1 MVTIKD
7 VAKIAGVSPSTVSR
21 VIKEH
26 DGISGT
32 TKKKVRKIME
42 EIGYTPN
49 IAARNLV
56 TNQSYTIGLVLKSG
70 IHEVNLNPFFSDVN
84 LGVSET
90 CREHGFSTLTTST
103 TDDDSLL
110 HEVKELI
117 NSRQV
122 DGFILLYS
130 KKRDP
135 VFAYLHEIDFPFVV
149 IGKYIFDINNGIYV
163 DNDNVNAAKTM
174 TELLVE
180 NGYRDIRMIVDNEV
194 FAVSHD
200 RIEGFKTALD
210 EAGISAEGKI
220 INSDNDNRPLKKLI
234 ADVLEEGRPEA
245 ILTLDAVLNAKV
257 VSVLYQLKIRIPEDV
272 ATATFNDS
280 LLTKFASPPQT
291 VVNIFPKELG
301 KEASSEIIDLVNNPD
316 KLKRNITVPTSIIE
330 RQSTK
335 RRMSDE
341 SDGMERV

>member
-21 VIKEH
+21 VIKDH
-26 DGISGT
+26 DGISDT

-42 EIGYTPN
+42 VIGYSPN

-90 CREHGFSTLTTST
+90 CRKKGFSTLTTST

-110 HEVKELI
+110 NEVKELI

-130 KKRDP
+130 KKDDL
-135 VFAYLHEIDFPFVV
+135 VVNYLHEIDFPFVV
-149 IGKYIFDINNGIYV
+149 VGKNIFDISNGIYV
-163 DNDNVNAAKTM
+163 DNDNVHAAKSM
-174 TELLVE
+174 TEFLISE
-180 NGYRDIRMIVDNEV
+180 GYRDIRMIVDNDV
-194 FAVSHD
+194 FAVSQD
-200 RIEGFKTALD
+200 RIKGFEMALNVS
-210 EAGISAEGKI
+210 GIPTDGKI
-220 INSDNDNRPLKKLI
+220 LYCDSDSKTLKELLKETF
-234 ADVLEEGRPEA
+234 EESNPEA
-245 ILTLDAVLNAKV
+245 ILTLDSVLNAKV
-257 VSVLYQLKIRIPEDV
+257 ISALYQLNIRIPEDV

-291 VVNIFPKELG
+291 VVNIFPEELG
-301 KEASSEIIDLVNNPD
+301 KEASSEIIDLINNPD

-330 RQSTK
+330 RQSTMK
-335 RRMSDE
+335 E
-341 SDGMERV
+341 EV

>member
-7 VAKIAGVSPSTVSR
+7 VAKIASVSPSTVSR
-21 VIKEH
+21 VIKDH
-26 DGISGT
+26 DGISDT

-42 EIGYTPN
+42 DIGYSPN

-90 CREHGFSTLTTST
+90 CRKKGYSTLTTSM
-103 TDDDSLL
+103 TDDDALL
-110 HEVKELI
+110 NEVKELI

-130 KKRDP
+130 KKDD
-135 VFAYLHEIDFPFVV
+135 VVVNYLHEIDFPFVV
-149 IGKYIFDINNGIYV
+149 IGKNIFDINDGIYV
-163 DNDNVNAAKTM
+163 DNDNVFAAKSM
-174 TELLVE
+174 TEFLINE
-180 NGYRDIRMIVDNEV
+180 GYTDIRMIVDNDI
-194 FAVSHD
+194 FAVSQD
-200 RIEGFKTALD
+200 RIEGFEMALK
-210 EAGISAEGKI
+210 ESGIPTEGKI
-220 INSDNDNRPLKKLI
+220 LKPGKDSEMLKEMLD
-234 ADVLEEGRPEA
+234 DVFNHNAPEA

-257 VSVLYQLKIRIPEDV
+257 ISALYQLKIRIPKDV

-316 KLKRNITVPTSIIE
+316 KFKRNITVPTEIIE
-330 RQSTK
+330 RQSTM

-341 SDGMERV
+341 CDCVE